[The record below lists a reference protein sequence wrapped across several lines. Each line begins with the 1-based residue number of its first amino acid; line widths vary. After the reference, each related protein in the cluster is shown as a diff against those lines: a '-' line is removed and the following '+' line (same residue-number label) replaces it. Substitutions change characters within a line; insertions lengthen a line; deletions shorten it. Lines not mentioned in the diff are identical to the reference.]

1 MFRTQKNSHTNGMG
15 NFFADLKKEYRDN
28 QWLRLVVVTVLVY
41 ALMKYALS
49 LFLPFLLGFLLVTWI
64 RPFLARCSGGS
75 KTGRSLLA
83 VLALVG
89 VASVPCIL
97 LFALYRAGMNCIGI
111 CMDHMG
117 ELREQCMNALHT
129 CCGYLQ
135 KWSGTDSALIEA
147 RILRAAEG
155 IGEQIGDEAI
165 PTALT
170 MSSGVVMKVGRFGVL
185 WAVFFIFSVLL
196 AKDYE
201 EVLSYFRQY
210 PWYHGLV
217 QLYDKTV
224 RMLLSYLKSQLIIM
238 SVVGGIC
245 SIVFWLMGYPS
256 PFFWGY
262 LVGFLDMLPFI
273 GAGITLL
280 PLAVLELILG
290 GAGKAAVLVLLYVVC
305 YFVRQFM
312 EPRLIGKRIGIHPL
326 IMLVSVFAGVKLY
339 GLPGILTG
347 PLSYLLIREL
357 AMLPGGKR
365 NCAGKRMPAKKP

>member
-1 MFRTQKNSHTNGMG
+1 MKRCFLISG
-15 NFFADLKKEYRDN
+15 NIH
-28 QWLRLVVVTVLVY
+28 
-41 ALMKYALS
+41 
-49 LFLPFLLGFLLVTWI
+49 GI
-64 RPFLARCSGGS
+64 
-75 KTGRSLLA
+75 
-83 VLALVG
+83 
-89 VASVPCIL
+89 
-97 LFALYRAGMNCIGI
+97 IGW
-111 CMDHMG
+111 C
-117 ELREQCMNALHT
+117 N
-129 CCGYLQ
+129 
-135 KWSGTDSALIEA
+135 
-147 RILRAAEG
+147 
-155 IGEQIGDEAI
+155 
-165 PTALT
+165 
-170 MSSGVVMKVGRFGVL
+170 
-185 WAVFFIFSVLL
+185 
-196 AKDYE
+196 
-201 EVLSYFRQY
+201 
-210 PWYHGLV
+210 
-217 QLYDKTV
+217 YDKTV

-290 GAGKAAVLVLLYVVC
+290 GAGKAVVLVLLYVVC

>member
-1 MFRTQKNSHTNGMG
+1 MSRTQKISHTNGMG
-15 NFFADLKKEYRDN
+15 NFFVDLKKEYSQN
-28 QWLRLVVVTVLVY
+28 QWLRLVAVTGFVYVL
-41 ALMKYALS
+41 MRYALS
-49 LFLPFLLGFLLVTWI
+49 LFLPFLLGLLMVTWI
-64 RPFLARCSGGS
+64 RPFLAKCSGGN
-75 KTGRSLLA
+75 KTCRSLLA
-83 VLALVG
+83 VFALLAVG
-89 VASVPCIL
+89 SIPCIL
-97 LFALYRAGMNCIGI
+97 LFALYRAGVNCIGI

-117 ELREQCMNALHT
+117 ELREQCMSILHT

-135 KWSGTDSALIEA
+135 KWSGTDSAVIEA
-147 RILRAAEG
+147 RVLHAAEG
-155 IGEQIGDEAI
+155 IGEQLSDEAI

-170 MSSGVVMKVGRFGVL
+170 LSSDVVMKIGSFGVL
-185 WAVFFIFSVLL
+185 WAVFFIFSILL

-201 EVLSYFRQY
+201 EVLDYFRQY
-210 PWYHGLV
+210 AWYHRLV

-245 SIVFWLMGYPS
+245 SIAFWLMGYPS

-280 PLAVLELILG
+280 PLAVFELILG
-290 GAGKAAVLVLLYVVC
+290 GNGKAVILVLLYVVC

-326 IMLVSVFAGVKLY
+326 IMLVAVFVGVKLY
-339 GLPGILTG
+339 GLLGILTG

-357 AMLPGGKR
+357 AKPTTQKR
-365 NCAGKRMPAKKP
+365 LLK